1 VHPNA
6 LGSMPRAVARFC
18 HEFDLQLVQL
28 LREAHGWHFVLAWSD
43 DVGRPHFLVARVF
56 SDFYL
61 GARRLLHSN
70 ELLLASP
77 DVRFIYGLATTVESG
92 DLAVERTA
100 WLSELWHEYPRA
112 AMERI
117 AQLWRKR
124 AEIRILAH
132 AAKHDDWTRVRSE
145 LPRLRRA
152 LRRGVRP
159 RLDAVLTRLGILAG
173 RVVQPPEALIS
184 FVGPEPERRSTLMRQ
199 VARELAPAFPTGL
212 ATVEH
217 GFHEQHEGVDLRVVL
232 EAPEGFIQDH
242 EDVVEVDA
250 SQTLPV
256 QVSGVE
262 RQILRWLE
270 CRVEQRYPAAVVG
283 DNPLAARL
291 LQFACR
297 HRVPLLRDL
306 VETVLNCGIECRIR
320 SPILM
325 PHPYGIVIARN
336 AVLGSRVTVMHQV
349 TIGTKHPHDAR
360 SPVIEDNVF
369 IGPGAKILGA
379 VRVGRGATVGANAVV
394 TRDVPSHCTVVGT
407 NRILGSE
414 DVEEK
419 RQAERPSVVN
429 M

>member
-1 VHPNA
+1 MDDRGYIAQALFDRLRGGEVEFRVLGDTRGYPDTAGDEIDLAVHPDA
-6 LGSMPRAVARFC
+6 LRSMPRAVARFC

-56 SDFYL
+56 SDFYV
-61 GARRLLHSN
+61 GARRLLRSD
-70 ELLLASP
+70 ELLRASP
-77 DVRFIYGLATTVESG
+77 DVRFIHGLATTVESG
-92 DLAVERTA
+92 DLAAERTT

-124 AEIRILAH
+124 AEIRIIAH

-159 RLDAVLTRLGILAG
+159 RLDAVLARLGILAG
-173 RVVQPPEALIS
+173 RVVQPPEVLIS
-184 FVGPEPERRSTLMRQ
+184 FIGPEPERRSTLMRQ

-217 GFHEQHEGVDLRVVL
+217 GFHEQHEGVNLRVVL
-232 EAPEGFIQDH
+232 EAPEGFIRDH

-256 QVSGVE
+256 QVSRAE

-270 CRVEQRYPAAVVG
+270 CRV
-283 DNPLAARL
+283 
-291 LQFACR
+291 
-297 HRVPLLRDL
+297 
-306 VETVLNCGIECRIR
+306 ECRIR

-325 PHPYGIVIARN
+325 PHPYGIVIDRN
-336 AVLGSRVTVMHQV
+336 AVIGSRVTVMHQV

-360 SPVIEDNVF
+360 SPLIEDNVF
-369 IGPGAKILGA
+369 I
-379 VRVGRGATVGANAVV
+379 
-394 TRDVPSHCTVVGT
+394 
-407 NRILGSE
+407 
-414 DVEEK
+414 
-419 RQAERPSVVN
+419 
-429 M
+429 

>member
-1 VHPNA
+1 MDDRGYIAQALFDRLRGGEVEFRVLGDTRGYPDTAGAEIDLAVHPDA
-6 LGSMPRAVARFC
+6 LRSMPRAVARFC

-61 GARRLLHSN
+61 GARRLLRSD
-70 ELLLASP
+70 ELLRASP
-77 DVRFIYGLATTVESG
+77 DVRFIHGLATTVESG
-92 DLAVERTA
+92 ELAAERSA

-132 AAKHDDWTRVRSE
+132 AAKHD
-145 LPRLRRA
+145 
-152 LRRGVRP
+152 
-159 RLDAVLTRLGILAG
+159 
-173 RVVQPPEALIS
+173 
-184 FVGPEPERRSTLMRQ
+184 
-199 VARELAPAFPTGL
+199 
-212 ATVEH
+212 
-217 GFHEQHEGVDLRVVL
+217 GVDLRVVL
-232 EAPEGFIQDH
+232 EAPAGYIQDH

-256 QVSGVE
+256 QVSRVE

-283 DNPLAARL
+283 DNPPAARL

-306 VETVLNCGIECRIR
+306 IETVLNCGIECRIR

-325 PHPYGIVIARN
+325 PHPYGIVIDRN
-336 AVLGSRVTVMHQV
+336 AVLGNRVTLMHQV
-349 TIGTKHPHDAR
+349 TIGTKHPHDAH

-394 TRDVPSHCTVVGT
+394 TRDVPSHCTVVGI

-414 DVEEK
+414 GGEE
-419 RQAERPSVVN
+419 QPQ
-429 M
+429 

>member
-1 VHPNA
+1 
-6 LGSMPRAVARFC
+6 
-18 HEFDLQLVQL
+18 
-28 LREAHGWHFVLAWSD
+28 
-43 DVGRPHFLVARVF
+43 
-56 SDFYL
+56 
-61 GARRLLHSN
+61 
-70 ELLLASP
+70 
-77 DVRFIYGLATTVESG
+77 
-92 DLAVERTA
+92 
-100 WLSELWHEYPRA
+100 
-112 AMERI
+112 
-117 AQLWRKR
+117 
-124 AEIRILAH
+124 
-132 AAKHDDWTRVRSE
+132 
-145 LPRLRRA
+145 
-152 LRRGVRP
+152 VRP

-184 FVGPEPERRSTLMRQ
+184 FIGPEPERRSTLMRQ

-232 EAPEGFIQDH
+232 EAPEGFIRDD

-250 SQTLPV
+250 SQTLTV
-256 QVSGVE
+256 QVSNVE

-297 HRVPLLRDL
+297 HRIPLLRDL
-306 VETVLNCGIECRIR
+306 IKTVLNCGIECRIR

-325 PHPYGIVIARN
+325 PHPYGIVIDRN
-336 AVLGSRVTVMHQV
+336 AVIGSRVTVMHQV

-414 DVEEK
+414 DVVEK
-419 RQAERPSVVN
+419 LQVDRPTVVN